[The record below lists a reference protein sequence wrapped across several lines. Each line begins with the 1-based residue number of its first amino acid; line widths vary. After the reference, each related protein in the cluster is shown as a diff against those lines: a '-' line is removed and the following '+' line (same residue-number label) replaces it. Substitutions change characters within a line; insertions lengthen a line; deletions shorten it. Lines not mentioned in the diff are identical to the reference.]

1 MYKEAS
7 QYANTALVSRQLNVL
22 QFDFHV
28 TLPPLSHFKQF
39 FFHQVITRGRILR
52 QWVKVQRVGV
62 ISSFRFKILPEMS
75 PSSRLMVFFIG
86 ENGEVVTDSVLLEI
100 DDGLP
105 NKVDHIFMRGVKNHF
120 KDTFVTK

>member
-1 MYKEAS
+1 M
-7 QYANTALVSRQLNVL
+7 
-22 QFDFHV
+22 
-28 TLPPLSHFKQF
+28 
-39 FFHQVITRGRILR
+39 
-52 QWVKVQRVGV
+52 
-62 ISSFRFKILPEMS
+62 ISSFRFKILSEMS
-75 PSSRLMVFFIG
+75 PSSRLVVFFIG

>member
-1 MYKEAS
+1 
-7 QYANTALVSRQLNVL
+7 
-22 QFDFHV
+22 
-28 TLPPLSHFKQF
+28 
-39 FFHQVITRGRILR
+39 
-52 QWVKVQRVGV
+52 
-62 ISSFRFKILPEMS
+62 
-75 PSSRLMVFFIG
+75 MVFFIG

>member
-1 MYKEAS
+1 M
-7 QYANTALVSRQLNVL
+7 
-22 QFDFHV
+22 
-28 TLPPLSHFKQF
+28 
-39 FFHQVITRGRILR
+39 
-52 QWVKVQRVGV
+52 

-75 PSSRLMVFFIG
+75 PSSRLVVFFIG

-120 KDTFVTK
+120 LKRYLCDKIRGTSVHGTYFT